1 MEQQGVVRDVGPSYP
16 STTTMKRFFK
26 IKRKKSPKPPLQPT
40 PPEKPADIV
49 AGPSSLPAEQDVIPD
64 GERNLSDGGPEVDHT
79 YLEVLPNEQG
89 RMDPRVSFQ
98 DGVDVGQELP
108 TSGVSMSG
116 ITIDGAGYGNQLA
129 SKCT

>member
-1 MEQQGVVRDVGPSYP
+1 
-16 STTTMKRFFK
+16 MKRFFK

-49 AGPSSLPAEQDVIPD
+49 AGPSSLLAEQDVIPD

-79 YLEVLPNEQG
+79 YLEVPPNEQG

-116 ITIDGAGYGNQLA
+116 VTIDGAGYGNQPA